1 MFYCFGVGGGAFWKE
16 IKETRKLE
24 KAISDILDNLHK
36 TTTTKKK
43 PDFFPWYFTVFLQ
56 KPVLL

>member
-24 KAISDILDNLHK
+24 KTISDI
-36 TTTTKKK
+36 
-43 PDFFPWYFTVFLQ
+43 W
-56 KPVLL
+56 